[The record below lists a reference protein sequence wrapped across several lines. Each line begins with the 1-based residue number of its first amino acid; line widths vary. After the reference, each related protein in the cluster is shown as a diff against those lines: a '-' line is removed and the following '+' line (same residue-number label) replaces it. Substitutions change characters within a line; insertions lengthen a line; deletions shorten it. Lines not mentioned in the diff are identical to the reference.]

1 MAPQTC
7 RPGRDPGEKMHASE
21 ATQRTAEPHGCR
33 GHHHGPALRDTSG
46 PRLLLTLVLNLIIP
60 TAQIVG
66 GLLANSVA
74 LISDAVHNFSDFTAL
89 LISYIALRIG
99 RRGATVFNT
108 FGYRRAEI
116 MAALINV
123 MLLAG
128 AAGVILYHA
137 VQRFWH
143 PQSVDGMMVM
153 ALAGVGVVGNGLSA
167 WLLHRDAAHSLNV
180 RGAFLHMVGDLL
192 TSVAVLIN
200 GLLLLFYPWY
210 WLDPFLSI
218 LIVMFILKNGW
229 GLLRESTAVLM
240 DATPG
245 HLDLEQVR
253 RFLNGL
259 PGVLG
264 VHYLHAWQVSSA
276 STAFSC
282 HVVVPD
288 QPVSRTERLAD
299 QIKHELWHR
308 FRIDHP
314 VLQFE
319 TAACGQ
325 GTLLCEMAC
334 NGALS
339 AEGQTAQAASASA
352 GDALPDSPNGKA
364 SRHALLGLR
373 LFMGAVFLYASYN
386 KILHPQAFAEAI
398 YNYRILPDGAV
409 NLAALVL
416 PWLELVLGVCLVAGV
431 WLPGAAVT
439 GTGLLAI
446 FSGALV
452 FNLARGLDVHCGCF
466 STEATEGPADLWTV
480 TRDAALLAASVL
492 LTVLVFGDRRSRLD
506 RRVQTMPPKTDTAT
520 QGDE

>member
-1 MAPQTC
+1 
-7 RPGRDPGEKMHASE
+7 
-21 ATQRTAEPHGCR
+21 
-33 GHHHGPALRDTSG
+33 
-46 PRLLLTLVLNLIIP
+46 II
-60 TAQIVG
+60 G
-66 GLLANSVA
+66 GLVANSVA
-74 LISDAVHNFSDFTAL
+74 LISDAIHNFSDFTAL
-89 LISYIALRIG
+89 LISYIAFRIG

-123 MLLAG
+123 VLLAG
-128 AAGVILYHA
+128 ASAVILYHA
-137 VQRFWH
+137 VHRFLH
-143 PQSVDGMMVM
+143 PQAVNGMIVM

-210 WLDPFLSI
+210 WLDPLLSV
-218 LIVMFILKNGW
+218 LIVVFILKNGW
-229 GLLRESTAVLM
+229 GLLKESTAVLM

-245 HLDLEQVR
+245 HIQLEAVR
-253 RFLNGL
+253 NFLNGL

-264 VHYLHAWQVSSA
+264 VHFLHAWRIAST

-288 QPVSRTERLAD
+288 QPVSRTERLAED
-299 QIKHELWHR
+299 IRHELWHR

-319 TAACGQ
+319 TAACGH
-325 GTLLCEMAC
+325 GGLLCEMVC
-334 NGALS
+334 NGS
-339 AEGQTAQAASASA
+339 RND
-352 GDALPDSPNGKA
+352 DALPSPSGA
-364 SRHALLGLR
+364 PAVSQQAVALRYGDHALR
-373 LFMGAVFLYASYN
+373 LFMGGLFLYASFD
-386 KILHPQAFAEAI
+386 KILHPLAFAEAI
-398 YNYRILPDGAV
+398 FNYQILPDAVV

-416 PWLELVLGVCLVAGV
+416 PWLEFLIGLCLVAGV
-431 WLPGAAVT
+431 WLPGATVA

-446 FSGALV
+446 FMAALI

-466 STEATEGPADLWTV
+466 STEATDGPADLWTV
-480 TRDAALLAASVL
+480 ARDATLLAASIL
-492 LTVLVFGDRRSRLD
+492 LTTRVLRRRKVEFESAFP
-506 RRVQTMPPKTDTAT
+506 QKAKK
-520 QGDE
+520 DEQRSSNV